1 MEFKPWPKMTRV
13 ENRRTPIFTEKIDG
27 TNACVVIG
35 PVTGAGVNNDKI
47 IHSDPAI
54 GLNVWAQSRTRFITP
69 DDDNFGFAA
78 WVRDNAEA
86 LLKLGEGYHFGEWWG
101 RGIQRT
107 YGLEE
112 RRFSLFDTRRWHN
125 NNLPP
130 EPCHVVPILT
140 DVTTVEEARD
150 WLVTN
155 GSAAAPGWMKPEGA
169 VMFDLDTKTPFKII
183 IDK

>member
-35 PVTGAGVNNDKI
+35 PPTGVNADKV
-47 IHSDPAI
+47 IHSCTVT
-54 GLNVWAQSRTRFITP
+54 GLNVLAQSRTRFITP
-69 DDDNFGFAA
+69 DDDNYGFAA
-78 WVRDNAEA
+78 WVRDNAEE

-125 NNLPP
+125 DNPP
-130 EPCHVVPILT
+130 PPPCTVVPTLPVSTIA
-140 DVTTVEEARD
+140 EARD

>member
-27 TNACVVIG
+27 TNACVVISF
-35 PVTGAGVNNDKI
+35 ADANDKTI
-47 IHSDPAI
+47 YTSLTEVGPMSI
-54 GLNVWAQSRTRFITP
+54 WAQSRTRFITP

-125 NNLPP
+125 DNPPP
-130 EPCHVVPILT
+130 EPCHLVPILT
-140 DVTTVEEARD
+140 DVTTIAEARD